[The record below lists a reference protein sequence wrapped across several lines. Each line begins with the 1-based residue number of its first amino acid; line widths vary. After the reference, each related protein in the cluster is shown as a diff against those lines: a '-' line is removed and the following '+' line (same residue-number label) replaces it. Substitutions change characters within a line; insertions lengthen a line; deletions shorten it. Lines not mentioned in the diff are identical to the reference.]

1 MVCEAE
7 GLRSTRFLAQFQKL
21 KSYKFPYRTNLCVVL
36 ALLSLALPMLRAADD
51 KPKTDQIRGD

>member
-1 MVCEAE
+1 MK
-7 GLRSTRFLAQFQKL
+7 R
-21 KSYKFPYRTNLCVVL
+21 LCVVL